1 MKLITSILFYFVLQI
16 SSSGQ
21 TYLGNFTGYNISRN
35 AIEIQADTASVI
47 FIFYKTDIVRVDYHP
62 FPTTLIDSSF
72 VVIRD
77 TVETISFNVSDLTDQ
92 LIIETTALKI
102 VLEKFPLRI
111 SYQNSYSE
119 IILSEPSAGG
129 ISNQGEERQL
139 NFNLTTAESF
149 YGTGERGTSLNKRGQ
164 SFYSFNSQ
172 IGGYNSPLSTMNI
185 NIPFIASTN
194 GYALYIDNTYPGW
207 FDFGYDDPGKYY
219 YKAFGGELS
228 YYLFVAETIPG
239 QIEKYTWLT
248 GRQPLPPKWALG
260 YIQSKFGYRNEND
273 ARSIVQTMRQKEIPC
288 DAIILDLYWFNQMG
302 DIIWNFPIWPS
313 PYQMMQ
319 DFLDEGIKTIVITEP
334 YIVEYSTKFQTA
346 YNKGYLGF
354 DDQGQPLLIPNWW
367 SCGGCYAG
375 LLDIT
380 NPEARQWWWSY
391 HPDFFGNE
399 LAGIW
404 TDLGEPESHP
414 GIMNHYLGSRDK
426 VHNIYN
432 FLWAQLIYN
441 GINQI
446 RPNKRVYN
454 LTRSGF
460 AGIQRYGVIPWSGDV
475 AKDFGG
481 LKVQLPMLLNMGVSG
496 LAYHNSDIGG
506 FCCGTTTPELY
517 IRWMQYGT
525 FCPVTRAHGVDNQPT
540 EPWGYGTE
548 VEQIAK
554 KYIELRYSLI
564 PYIYTMAYEN
574 YKTGM
579 PLARPLLFDYP
590 EVLSYRN
597 YSNAYMWGS
606 SILVA
611 PVVDEG
617 STIKN
622 VSFPEGEWVDFFSDE
637 VVEGGGSR
645 IVQAPLDKLP
655 LYIKRGSIIPRQPVM
670 NYVDEFL
677 QDTLMLEIYPSPY
690 YDASFSLY
698 EDDGISLDYQSG
710 YFTTT
715 DLEQSISANDELV
728 INIGPSVGNFN
739 GKLSHKIYLSDIHH
753 MAVSPTSV
761 LSNGIPIQKRF
772 SYSELRSNE
781 SGFYHDGSKNILYVQ
796 IKGSTDS
803 SYHIIASDIVLNSE
817 QNQKL
822 QPENFILCQN
832 YPNPFNPSTTFKYS
846 IPNQSKVIIKVYDI
860 LGSEI
865 ETLVN
870 EEKSA
875 GNYNIEFNASNLP
888 SGVYFY
894 RLQAGDFVQT
904 KKMILMK

>member
-21 TYLGNFTGYNISRN
+21 TYLGNFTDYSVSGN
-35 AIEIQADTASVI
+35 AIEINADTSSVI
-47 FIFYKTDIVRVDYHP
+47 FIFYKPDIVRVDYHP
-62 FPTTLIDSSF
+62 SPTTRIDSSF

-77 TVETISFNVSDLTDQ
+77 TVETINFNVSNLSDQ
-92 LIIETTALKI
+92 LIIESSGLKI

-111 SYQNSYSE
+111 SFQNSSGE
-119 IILSEPSAGG
+119 LLLSEPAAGG
-129 ISNQGEERQL
+129 ISNQGEERQI
-139 NFNLTTAESF
+139 NFNLTAAESF

-185 NIPFIASTN
+185 NVPFIASTN
-194 GYALYIDNTYPGW
+194 GYSLYIDNTYPGW
-207 FDFGYDDPGKYY
+207 FDFGKDDPAKFY
-219 YKAFGGELS
+219 YKAFDGEMS
-228 YYLFVAETIPG
+228 YYLFAAETIPE

-260 YIQSKFGYRNEND
+260 YIQSKYGYRNEND
-273 ARSIVQTMRQKEIPC
+273 ARSMVQTMRQKEIPC

-302 DIIWNFPIWPS
+302 DIIWNFPNWPS

-334 YIVEYSTKFQTA
+334 YIVEYSTKFQAA
-346 YNKGYLGF
+346 YNNGYLGF
-354 DDQGQPLLIPNWW
+354 DSQGQPLLIPNWW
-367 SCGGCYAG
+367 SCGGCDAG

-380 NPEARQWWWSY
+380 NPEARQWWWSH

-404 TDLGEPESHP
+404 TDLGEPEAHP

-446 RPNKRVYN
+446 RPNKRVFN

-481 LKVQLPMLLNMGVSG
+481 LKVQLPMLLNMGMSG

-540 EPWGYGTE
+540 EPWGYGIE
-548 VEQIAK
+548 AEQIAK
-554 KYIELRYSLI
+554 KYIELRYSLL

-579 PLARPLLFDYP
+579 PLARPLIFDYP

-597 YSNAYMWGS
+597 YSDAYMWGS
-606 SILVA
+606 SLLVA

-622 VSFPEGEWVDFFSDE
+622 VSFPEGEWVDFFTDE
-637 VVEGGGSR
+637 VIEGGGSR
-645 IVQAPLDKLP
+645 IVQAPLEKLP
-655 LYIKRGSIIPRQPVM
+655 VYIKRGSIIPRQPAM
-670 NYVDEFL
+670 NYVDEFP

-710 YFTTT
+710 YYATT
-715 DLEQSISANDELV
+715 DLSQSISANDELI
-728 INIGPSVGNFN
+728 INISSSVGNFN
-739 GKLSHKIYLSDIHH
+739 GKLLHKIYLSDIHH

-761 LSNGIPIQKRF
+761 LSNGIPIQQRF

-781 SGFYHDGSKNILYVQ
+781 NGFYHDASKNILYVQ

-803 SYHIIASDIVLNSE
+803 SYQITASDIVLNSE
-817 QNQKL
+817 QIQKL
-822 QPENFILCQN
+822 QPEKFILYQN
-832 YPNPFNPSTTFKYS
+832 YPNPFNPITS
-846 IPNQSKVIIKVYDI
+846 IEYQLPIDSKVSLTVYNI
-860 LGSEI
+860 LGEQI
-865 ETLVN
+865 TTLVN
-870 EEKSA
+870 EKQSA
-875 GNYNIEFNASNLP
+875 GVYTLKFDASKLS
-888 SGVYFY
+888 SGIYIY
-894 RLQAGDFVQT
+894 RLKAGTFTQT
-904 KKMILMK
+904 KKMILLR